1 MKSIL
6 RLCKKTLTFIN
17 GKLAVLSGI
26 LLSVMMVLLII
37 NIVSREAGKSIQGL
51 SSASVLIMIIVIY
64 IGMSHTE
71 QKGEHANVDIL
82 PSILSPVA
90 NKINI
95 LLVDIIK
102 FLTLLFFFTG
112 SISQFKKSYQVNEVI
127 A

>member
-1 MKSIL
+1 
-6 RLCKKTLTFIN
+6 
-17 GKLAVLSGI
+17 
-26 LLSVMMVLLII
+26 
-37 NIVSREAGKSIQGL
+37 
-51 SSASVLIMIIVIY
+51 
-64 IGMSHTE
+64 HTE

-127 A
+127 ADVVNIPVWPSKLAISIGLLFFLLQVGLHIILNLIPKQIKDEL